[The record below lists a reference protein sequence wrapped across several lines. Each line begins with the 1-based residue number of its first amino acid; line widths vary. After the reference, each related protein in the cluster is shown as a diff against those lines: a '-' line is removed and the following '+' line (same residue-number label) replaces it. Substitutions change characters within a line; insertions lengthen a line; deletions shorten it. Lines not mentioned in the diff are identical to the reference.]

1 LHTGGWVTGRHPACK
16 KPLPLISK
24 GSLLEQVEEETA
36 AIVLRPFFQDD
47 PGEPVSEESFFWTY
61 GARKDNKR
69 QIHNP
74 GGRHSIQTNQQ
85 STSINPPTFMPDA
98 LPAAILPIYPGLGQA
113 QEYAGLEREE
123 TG

>member
-1 LHTGGWVTGRHPACK
+1 
-16 KPLPLISK
+16 
-24 GSLLEQVEEETA
+24 VEEETTTTT
-36 AIVLRPFFQDD
+36 VLRPFFQDH

-69 QIHNP
+69 QTHNP

-98 LPAAILPIYPGLGQA
+98 LPAATLPIYPGLEQA
-113 QEYAGLEREE
+113 QEYAGLHTPVAWFSGGGKRRGNRLTHIDVEMVVKTLVE
-123 TG
+123 